1 MKLTKTQTN
10 EPKLITLDQRRALYQ
25 SAVIAQDA
33 TQVASLLRAGA
44 SPDDTYRGRS
54 IFEHAWEAVAAPAV
68 IAKLLKHRNRQVP
81 QHWLW
86 SVLGDDRFGPEH
98 VAAVFDLV
106 PFTGDVADR
115 RNVSRALDVGIF
127 LREDAC
133 LAQKI
138 RFMVSKGWQPGTAWY
153 EGKLPFHDYLDKG
166 LLEAAWACVEGGV
179 DPHEHMRADELTSP
193 TTLAYWPEF
202 EARLTAKCR
211 HEQGQGVVVPMV
223 RERRRA

>member
-1 MKLTKTQTN
+1 MRKPQS
-10 EPKLITLDQRRALYQ
+10 LDQRRALYQ
-25 SAVIAQDA
+25 AAVIAQDA
-33 TQVASLLRAGA
+33 AQVASLLRAGA

-54 IFEHAWEAVAAPAV
+54 IFESAWEAVVAPAV

-86 SVLGDDRFGPEH
+86 SVLGDDRFGAEH
-98 VAAVFDLV
+98 VAAIFDLV
-106 PFTGDVADR
+106 PYTGDVADR
-115 RNVSRALDVGIF
+115 RNVSRALDVDIR

-138 RFMVSKGWQPGTAWY
+138 RFMVSKGWRPGSAWY
-153 EGKLPFHDYLDKG
+153 EGKLPYHDYLEKG
-166 LLEAAWACVEGGV
+166 WLEAAWACVEGGV
-179 DPHEHMRADELTSP
+179 DPHEPMRADELTSP

-202 EARLTAKCR
+202 EARLIAKCR
-211 HEQGQGVVVPMV
+211 REQVESVVVPMV